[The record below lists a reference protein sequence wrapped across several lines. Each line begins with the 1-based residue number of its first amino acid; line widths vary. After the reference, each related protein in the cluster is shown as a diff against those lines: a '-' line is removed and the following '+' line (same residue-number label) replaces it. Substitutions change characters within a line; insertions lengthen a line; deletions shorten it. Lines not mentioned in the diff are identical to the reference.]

1 MDYIKSSKKK
11 LQDEQE
17 DFDGDDAEADS
28 VDSVDKATK
37 SVKAQSAPK
46 ANKVP
51 VKGKASQIS
60 DMYNHMNAMSNEQL
74 ADAYAIIMGE
84 EVDQDEVGETRFVP
98 EMAIEADFSEDLD
111 ALVESEATLSDEFK
125 QKTAV
130 IFESA
135 LKSKLYEEVERIE
148 SAYEER
154 LAEEIVAQRDELVE
168 KVDSYLNYVVENWME
183 ENRVAI
189 QNGLR
194 TEIAENFMEN
204 LKGLFEES
212 YIDVPDSKVD
222 LVDDLAEQVEELEES
237 LYDTTVD
244 AIEMRE
250 QIESLTRNA
259 IIAEACGDLAE
270 TQAEKLYSLVSELDF
285 EGEKSFSNKVAT
297 IKESYFSGSNVSV
310 SSTESLEESHSDVE
324 SLTEEVSPS
333 MERYLTAMR
342 QTKI

>member
-74 ADAYAIIMGE
+74 ADAYEIIMGE

-250 QIESLTRNA
+250 QIESLTRDA

-297 IKESYFSGSNVSV
+297 VKESYFSGSNVSV

-342 QTKI
+342 QTKF